1 MARRRAC
8 GRVIRSFDDCSLA
21 VADAPMQPGPSGFPG
36 PNDPSGL
43 SVGDVPAGP
52 ARPASDLHGR
62 LRAYGRW
69 RTELSAAVE
78 RHGRW
83 LSDTGLSDPQLQA
96 RIARMLDRL
105 RDDRMTVAFVA
116 EFSRGKSELINALF
130 FADYGQRVLPSS
142 AGRTTMCPTELL
154 HDPAQ
159 PPGIRLLPIETRL
172 GDSPV
177 SELRRDPSAWRHV
190 PFDPADVES
199 LKRAFQSVR
208 QTKRVPVEQAILMG
222 LYDETDP
229 SAPHEPRDGGV
240 EVSRWRH
247 AVANVPHPLLDS
259 GLVIIDTPGLN
270 AVGAEPELTFDL
282 IPGAHAVLFVLAADA
297 GVTRTDID
305 VWRERINPAH
315 RSGRFVV
322 LNKIDGLWDA
332 LRPDDEVACEIGEQV
347 ATVARTLQIPA
358 QRVYPV
364 SAQKGLVA
372 RVTGDAALLARSR
385 LPELERALSLE
396 IVPQQQAI
404 VREQV
409 RREFD
414 EAWSVTHD
422 VLSARR
428 RNLLEQGVELE
439 SLRGRNRAAVE
450 QLARR
455 VRHERASFER
465 GLRRLSALR
474 AVFGRHE
481 RSIVHAVAIDRLKE
495 HVREAR
501 RRMHE
506 SRLSVGL
513 RDAMQ
518 GLIAAVRADF
528 AQYDRQVDEVQALM
542 IAMYGSFER
551 EHGLT
556 LGMPPQFSAGEYTL
570 ILERIDAIHQKHFG
584 ALSLAT
590 TEKWALTRR
599 FFESVVAR
607 IRDLYERAGRESA
620 NWLRDLMAP
629 IEGQVAE
636 HRAQLRRRLESVRR
650 ILEASGELESRLG
663 ELGQARSQVEQQ
675 LADLRSIGDAVRAV
689 LERQDAPAE
698 AVLAAA

>member
-1 MARRRAC
+1 
-8 GRVIRSFDDCSLA
+8 
-21 VADAPMQPGPSGFPG
+21 MQPGSPGFSGF
-36 PNDPSGL
+36 SGL
-43 SVGDVPAGP
+43 NGPSSSSSSGGPVVPNGPVGST
-52 ARPASDLHGR
+52 RPASDLHGR
-62 LRAYGRW
+62 LHAYGRW
-69 RTELSAAVE
+69 RTELSAAIAG
-78 RHGRW
+78 HGRW
-83 LSDTGLSDPQLQA
+83 LSDSGLSDPQLQA

-172 GDSPV
+172 GDAPV
-177 SELRRDPSAWRHV
+177 AELRRDPAAWRHV

-208 QTKRVPVEQAILMG
+208 QTKRVPLEQAILLG

-229 SAPHEPRDGGV
+229 SGPHQPRDGGV
-240 EVSRWRH
+240 EVSCWRH
-247 AVANVPHPLLDS
+247 AIANVPHPLLDS
-259 GLVIIDTPGLN
+259 GLVIVDTPGLN

-332 LRPDDEVACEIGEQV
+332 LRPDDEVACEIDEQV

-358 QRVYPV
+358 QRIYPV

-414 EAWSVTHD
+414 EAWGVTHD
-422 VLSARR
+422 VLAARR
-428 RNLLEQGVELE
+428 RNLLEQGAELE
-439 SLRGRNRAAVE
+439 SLRGRNRSAVE

-455 VRHERASFER
+455 VRQERAAFER
-465 GLRRLSALR
+465 GLRRLNAVR

-481 RSIVHAVAIDRLKE
+481 RAIGQAVSIDRLKA

-528 AQYDRQVDEVQALM
+528 AEYDRQVDEVQALM
-542 IAMYGSFER
+542 VAMYGGFER

-570 ILERIDAIHQKHFG
+570 IVERIDAVHRKHFG

-607 IRDLYERAGRESA
+607 IRDLYERAAREA
-620 NWLRDLMAP
+620 AHWLRDLMAP

-636 HRAQLRRRLESVRR
+636 HRAQLRRRLESVQR
-650 ILEASGELESRLG
+650 ILEASGQLEARLA

-675 LADLRSIGDAVRAV
+675 LATLATVGDAVRTV
-689 LERQDAPAE
+689 LERRDAPSE
-698 AVLAAA
+698 AALAAA

>member
-1 MARRRAC
+1 
-8 GRVIRSFDDCSLA
+8 
-21 VADAPMQPGPSGFPG
+21 MQPGNPG
-36 PNDPSGL
+36 PN
-43 SVGDVPAGP
+43 GP
-52 ARPASDLHGR
+52 AVPGGPNSPSDPIRPISDLHGR
-62 LRAYGRW
+62 FHAYGTW
-69 RTELSAAVE
+69 RTELSAAIA
-78 RHGRW
+78 RYGGW
-83 LSDTGLSDPQLQA
+83 LADSGLSDPQLQA

-172 GDSPV
+172 DDAPV
-177 SELRRDPSAWRHV
+177 AELRRDPGAWRHV
-190 PFDPADVES
+190 SFDPADVDS
-199 LKRAFQSVR
+199 LKRAFQAVR

-222 LYDETDP
+222 LYDETDA
-229 SAPHEPRDGGV
+229 SAPHGVGDGGV
-240 EVSRWRH
+240 EVSCWRH
-247 AVANVPHPLLDS
+247 AIANLPHPLLES
-259 GLVIIDTPGLN
+259 GLVIVDTPGLN

-332 LRPDDEVACEIGEQV
+332 LRPADEVACEIDEQV

-372 RVTGDAALLARSR
+372 RVTGDATLLARSR

-414 EAWSVTHD
+414 EAWRVTHG

-439 SLRGRNRAAVE
+439 ALRGRNRSAVE

-455 VRHERASFER
+455 VRQERAAFDR
-465 GLRRLSALR
+465 GLRKLNALR

-481 RSIVHAVAIDRLKE
+481 QGIARAASIDRLKE

-518 GLIAAVRADF
+518 GLLVAVRSDF
-528 AQYDRQVDEVQALM
+528 VEYDRHVDEVQALM
-542 IAMYGSFER
+542 IAMYGGFER

-556 LGMPPQFSAGEYTL
+556 LGVPQQFSAGAYTL
-570 ILERIDAIHQKHFG
+570 QLERIDALHQRHFG
-584 ALSLAT
+584 TLSLAT

-607 IRDLYERAGRESA
+607 IRDLYERAGRDAA

-629 IEGQVAE
+629 IENQVRE
-636 HRAQLRRRLESVRR
+636 HRAQLRRRLESVQR
-650 ILEASGELESRLG
+650 ILEASGQLEARLA

-675 LADLRSIGDAVRAV
+675 LAALASVGDAARTV
-689 LERQDAPAE
+689 LERQDASADAPA
-698 AVLAAA
+698 LAA